1 MPRTVTN
8 AVLLEKMNN
17 SSDRQR
23 ELFDKLEKLD
33 TKVTQNF
40 ASMASVLQ
48 EGYATKSDIHG
59 LREEVD
65 KKISKETMKPYLWA
79 LNTIAGLIF
88 SGAIYL
94 MGRMV
99 LEFLRGGPPQ

>member
-1 MPRTVTN
+1 MPRQVTN
-8 AVLLEKMNN
+8 AVLLEKLNN
-17 SSDRQR
+17 QSERQKD
-23 ELFDKLEKLD
+23 LMDKVDKLE

-48 EGYATKSDIHG
+48 EGYATKTDVSNIEKE
-59 LREEVD
+59 LD

-79 LNTIAGLIF
+79 LNTLAALMF
-88 SGAIYL
+88 TGAIYL
-94 MGRMV
+94 IGRMV